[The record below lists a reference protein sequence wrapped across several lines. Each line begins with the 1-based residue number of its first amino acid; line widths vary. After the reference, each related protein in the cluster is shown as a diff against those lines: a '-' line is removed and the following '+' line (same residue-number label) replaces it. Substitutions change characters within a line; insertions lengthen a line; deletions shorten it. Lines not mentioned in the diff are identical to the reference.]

1 MEFSHSSC
9 AVILLHKRQTKRQY
23 AKGVLQDCNM
33 DWDDLRVFLAV
44 ARSESLSAAGKR
56 LKIDPATVGR
66 RIARLEEA
74 TGTRLFAKSPQGYAL
89 SEAGAQLLPHAEA
102 VERATLGVA
111 ESLTGPGG
119 LTGLIRL
126 GAPDGCANYL
136 LPQVLA
142 RIADANPGLEVQIVA
157 LPRVFNLSKREA
169 DLAIGVSR
177 PEAGR
182 LTVQKLT
189 DYRLHLAASR
199 AYLARLPLTDPAEL
213 RHHRFVGYI
222 PDMIFDKELDYL
234 AEIGARFGAGPAA
247 LTSNSVSVQL
257 NWLRH
262 GAGVGIVHDFALAA
276 APELQRVLAD
286 RITLTRA
293 FWLIRHQDDAR
304 LDRLNRFAEHLVREA
319 RAEMAR
325 LEAAVTA
332 AEHRA

>member
-1 MEFSHSSC
+1 M
-9 AVILLHKRQTKRQY
+9 
-23 AKGVLQDCNM
+23 M

-44 ARSESLSAAGKR
+44 ARTESLSAAGKQ

-74 TGTRLFAKSPQGYAL
+74 TKARLFTKSPQGYAL
-89 SEAGAQLLPHAEA
+89 TEEGARLIPHAETA
-102 VERATLGVA
+102 ERAALGA
-111 ESLTGPGG
+111 EESLSGPGG

-142 RIADANPGLEVQIVA
+142 RICDANPGLEVQIVA

-169 DLAIGVSR
+169 DMAIAVSR

-189 DYRLHLAASR
+189 DYHLHLAASR
-199 AYLARLPLTDPAEL
+199 EYLAQTAAIKTPQDLNG
-213 RHHRFVGYI
+213 HRIVGYI

-234 AEIGARFGAGPAA
+234 AEIGIGPAT

-262 GAGVGIVHDFALAA
+262 GAGVGVVHDFALPAV
-276 APELQRVLAD
+276 PNVTRILTD
-286 RITLTRA
+286 RIHLTRA
-293 FWLIRHQDDAR
+293 FWLIRHESDTR
-304 LDRLNRFAEHLVREA
+304 LDRLNRFADQLTREA
-319 RAEMAR
+319 RAEMGR
-325 LEAAVTA
+325 LESALRQD
-332 AEHRA
+332 ESRA